1 MMLNFLIKLKM
12 IEFFL
17 EPYENKTFFDIAIEI
32 IVFFFGIVSVVY
44 AKKENILV
52 FPTGLIATILSTYLL
67 YKAGYFADMTI
78 NAYFSVM
85 SIYGWINWSKTKD
98 DISVYQISR
107 TNSKEKIIAI
117 ILFFLTI
124 IVMYGVYHLFERPIL
139 QENYID
145 MFTSGLFFVGM
156 WFMAIKK
163 IENWTLWIIADL
175 ISIPLYGYRGL
186 GILSLQFLIFTILAV
201 MAYIEWN
208 KIIKNKAQIG
218 ASHNG

>member
-1 MMLNFLIKLKM
+1 M

-17 EPYENKTFFDIAIEI
+17 EPYQNKPTFDVVIEI
-32 IVFFFGIVSVVY
+32 IVFFFGIISVVY

-67 YKAGYFADMTI
+67 FKAGYFADMTI
-78 NAYFSVM
+78 NAYFSIM
-85 SIYGWINWSKTKD
+85 SIYGWINWARTKNNV
-98 DISVYQISR
+98 SVYQISR
-107 TNSKEKIIAI
+107 TNQKQKIIGA
-117 ILFFLTI
+117 ILFFVTI
-124 IVMYGVYHLFERPIL
+124 TVMYGVYYLFDRPIL

-163 IENWTLWIIADL
+163 IENWILWIIADL

-208 KIIKNKAQIG
+208 KIIKNKALIG
-218 ASHNG
+218 AEHNG

>member
-1 MMLNFLIKLKM
+1 M
-12 IEFFL
+12 IDFFL
-17 EPYENKTFFDIAIEI
+17 QPYQDKIWFDIVIEI
-32 IVFFFGIVSVVY
+32 IVFFFGIISVVY

-52 FPTGLIATILSTYLL
+52 YPTGLVATILSTYLL

-78 NAYFSVM
+78 NVYFSIM
-85 SIYGWINWSKTKD
+85 SVYGWLNWAKTKNEVP
-98 DISVYQISR
+98 VYQISR
-107 TNSKEKIIAI
+107 TNTRQKVIGVM
-117 ILFFLTI
+117 LFFITLV
-124 IVMYGVYHLFERPIL
+124 VMYGVYQLFDQPIL

-145 MFTSGLFFVGM
+145 MFTSGLFFTGM

-186 GILSLQFLIFTILAV
+186 GILSLQFLIFTVLAV

-208 KIIKNKAQIG
+208 KIIKNKSLNQ
-218 ASHNG
+218 SQTNG

>member
-1 MMLNFLIKLKM
+1 M

-17 EPYENKTFFDIAIEI
+17 EPYQNKTFFDIVIEI
-32 IVFFFGIVSVVY
+32 IVFFFGIISVVY

-78 NAYFSVM
+78 NAYFSIM
-85 SIYGWINWSKTKD
+85 SIYGWVNWAKTKND
-98 DISVYQISR
+98 VSVYQISR
-107 TNSKEKIIAI
+107 TNSKQKIIGVV
-117 ILFFLTI
+117 LFFITI
-124 IVMYGVYHLFERPIL
+124 AVMYGVYQLFEQPIL

-186 GILSLQFLIFTILAV
+186 GILSLQFLIFTILAL

-208 KIIKNKAQIG
+208 KIIKNKAQI
-218 ASHNG
+218 AAIHNE

>member
-1 MMLNFLIKLKM
+1 M

-17 EPYENKTFFDIAIEI
+17 APYQDKSFLDISIEI
-32 IVFFFGIVSVVY
+32 IVFFFGIISVVY

-52 FPTGLIATILSTYLL
+52 YPTGLIATILSTYLL

-78 NAYFSVM
+78 NVYFSIM
-85 SIYGWINWSKTKD
+85 SIYGWMIWAKTKNNVA
-98 DISVYQISR
+98 VYQISR
-107 TNSKEKIIAI
+107 TNTKQKIMGV
-117 ILFFLTI
+117 ILFFVTI
-124 IVMYGVYHLFERPIL
+124 VVMYGVYQLFDRPIL
-139 QENYID
+139 EENYID
-145 MFTSGLFFVGM
+145 MFTSGLFFTGM

-186 GILSLQFLIFTILAV
+186 GILSLQFLIFTVLAI

-208 KIIKNKAQIG
+208 KIIRDKKQNLEVE
-218 ASHNG
+218 NG

>member
-1 MMLNFLIKLKM
+1 M

-17 EPYENKTFFDIAIEI
+17 APYEDKNSLDIIIEI
-32 IVFFFGIVSVVY
+32 IVFFFGIISVWY

-67 YKAGYFADMTI
+67 YKVGYFADMTI
-78 NAYFSVM
+78 NAYFSIM
-85 SIYGWINWSKTKD
+85 SIYGWVNWSKTKND
-98 DISVYQISR
+98 VAVYQISR
-107 TNSKEKIIAI
+107 TNQKQKIIGV
-117 ILFFLTI
+117 ILFLVTI
-124 IVMYGVYHLFERPIL
+124 VVMYGVYQLFDQPIL
-139 QENYID
+139 KENYID
-145 MFTSGLFFVGM
+145 MFTSGLFFTGM

-186 GILSLQFLIFTILAV
+186 GILSLQFLIFTVLAV

-208 KIIKNKAQIG
+208 KIIKTKEQNELQ
-218 ASHNG
+218 SNG

>member
-1 MMLNFLIKLKM
+1 M

-17 EPYENKTFFDIAIEI
+17 EPYNDKSSFDIIIEI
-32 IVFFFGIVSVVY
+32 IVFFFGIISVWY

-52 FPTGLIATILSTYLL
+52 FPTGLIATILSIYLL

-78 NAYFSVM
+78 NGYFSIM
-85 SIYGWINWSKTKD
+85 SIYGWINWSKTKND
-98 DISVYQISR
+98 VAVYQISR
-107 TNSKEKIIAI
+107 TNARQKVIGV
-117 ILFFLTI
+117 ILFLITI
-124 IVMYGVYHLFERPIL
+124 VVMYGVYHLFDQPIL
-139 QENYID
+139 EENYID
-145 MFTSGLFFVGM
+145 MFTSGLFFTGM

-208 KIIKNKAQIG
+208 NIIKTKNLN
-218 ASHNG
+218 SETNG

>member
-1 MMLNFLIKLKM
+1 M

-17 EPYENKTFFDIAIEI
+17 EPYKDTPMMDIVIEV
-32 IVFFFGIVSVVY
+32 IVFIFGIASVWY

-52 FPTGLIATILSTYLL
+52 YPTGLVATILTVYLL

-78 NAYFSVM
+78 NAYFTIM
-85 SIYGWINWSKTKD
+85 SIYGWFNWAKMKND
-98 DISVYQISR
+98 VSVYQISR
-107 TNSKEKIIAI
+107 TNTKQKIIGV
-117 ILFFLTI
+117 ILFFVTI
-124 IVMYGVYHLFERPIL
+124 VVMYGVYQLFDRPIE

-145 MFTSGLFFVGM
+145 MVTSGIFFTGM

-163 IENWTLWIIADL
+163 IENWTLWIIGDL

-208 KIIKNKAQIG
+208 KIIKNKEQELLQN
-218 ASHNG
+218 NG

>member
-1 MMLNFLIKLKM
+1 M
-12 IEFFL
+12 IDFFL
-17 EPYENKTFFDIAIEI
+17 EPYKNTPLFDIIIELL
-32 IVFFFGIVSVVY
+32 VFFFGITSVVY

-52 FPTGLIATILSTYLL
+52 FPTGIIATILTVYLL

-78 NAYFSVM
+78 NVYFSIM
-85 SIYGWINWSKTKD
+85 SIYGWMNWAKTKND
-98 DISVYQISR
+98 VSVYQISR
-107 TNSKEKIIAI
+107 TNFKQKIIGV
-117 ILFFLTI
+117 ILFLVTI
-124 IVMYGVYHLFERPIL
+124 VVMYGVYTLFDRPIL

-145 MFTSGLFFVGM
+145 IFTSGLFFVGM

-186 GILSLQFLIFTILAV
+186 GILSLQFLIFTVLAV

-208 KIIKNKAQIG
+208 KIIKNKEQNLTTD
-218 ASHNG
+218 NG

>member
-1 MMLNFLIKLKM
+1 M

-17 EPYENKTFFDIAIEI
+17 EPYKDTALRDIIIEI
-32 IVFFFGIVSVVY
+32 IVFFFGIISVWY

-52 FPTGLIATILSTYLL
+52 YPTGLVATIFTTYLL

-78 NAYFSVM
+78 NAYFTIM
-85 SIYGWINWSKTKD
+85 SIYGWFNWSKMKND
-98 DISVYQISR
+98 VSVYQISR
-107 TNSKEKIIAI
+107 TNRKQKIIGVG
-117 ILFFLTI
+117 LFFVTI
-124 IVMYGVYHLFERPIL
+124 IVMYGVYQLFDRPIL
-139 QENYID
+139 EENYID
-145 MFTSGLFFVGM
+145 MVTSGIFFTGM

-163 IENWTLWIIADL
+163 IENWTLWIIGDL

-208 KIIKNKAQIG
+208 KIIKTNEQNLAQT
-218 ASHNG
+218 NG

>member
-1 MMLNFLIKLKM
+1 M
-12 IEFFL
+12 IDFFL
-17 EPYENKTFFDIAIEI
+17 EPYKNTPLFDIIIELL
-32 IVFFFGIVSVVY
+32 VFFFGTASVVY

-52 FPTGLIATILSTYLL
+52 FPTGIIATILTVYLL

-78 NAYFSVM
+78 NVYFSVM
-85 SIYGWINWSKTKD
+85 SIYGWVNWAKTKN

-107 TNSKEKIIAI
+107 TNFKQKIIGV
-117 ILFFLTI
+117 ILFLVTI
-124 IVMYGVYHLFERPIL
+124 VVMYGVYKLFDRPIL

-186 GILSLQFLIFTILAV
+186 GILSLQFLIFTVLAV

-208 KIIKNKAQIG
+208 KIIKNKK
-218 ASHNG
+218 

>member
-1 MMLNFLIKLKM
+1 M

>member
-1 MMLNFLIKLKM
+1 M

-17 EPYENKTFFDIAIEI
+17 EPYNDKSVMDISIEI
-32 IVFFFGIVSVVY
+32 IVFFFGIISVIY
-44 AKKENILV
+44 AKKENIFV
-52 FPTGLIATILSTYLL
+52 YPTGLIATILSTYLL

-78 NAYFSVM
+78 NIYFSVM
-85 SIYGWINWSKTKD
+85 SIYGWIIWAKTKNNVA
-98 DISVYQISR
+98 VYQISR
-107 TNSKEKIIAI
+107 TNTKQKIIGV
-117 ILFFLTI
+117 ILFFVTI
-124 IVMYGVYHLFERPIL
+124 VVMYGVYQLFDRPIL

-145 MFTSGLFFVGM
+145 MFTSGLFFTGM

-186 GILSLQFLIFTILAV
+186 GILSLQFLIFTVLAV

-208 KIIKNKAQIG
+208 KIIKDKKQNLEVE
-218 ASHNG
+218 NG

>member
-1 MMLNFLIKLKM
+1 M
-12 IEFFL
+12 IDFFL
-17 EPYENKTFFDIAIEI
+17 EPYQNKPAFDIFIEI
-32 IVFFFGIVSVVY
+32 IVFFFGIISVVY

-85 SIYGWINWSKTKD
+85 SIYGWINWAKTKNNV
-98 DISVYQISR
+98 SVYQISR
-107 TNSKEKIIAI
+107 TDSKQKIIGV
-117 ILFFLTI
+117 ILFFVTI
-124 IVMYGVYHLFERPIL
+124 VVMYGVYHLFERPIL
-139 QENYID
+139 EENYID

-186 GILSLQFLIFTILAV
+186 GILSLQFLIFTILAI

-218 ASHNG
+218 A

>member
-1 MMLNFLIKLKM
+1 M
-12 IEFFL
+12 IDFFL
-17 EPYENKTFFDIAIEI
+17 EPYKNTPLFDIIIELL
-32 IVFFFGIVSVVY
+32 VFFFGITSVVY

-52 FPTGLIATILSTYLL
+52 FPTGIIATILTVYLL

-78 NAYFSVM
+78 NVYFSIM
-85 SIYGWINWSKTKD
+85 SIYGWVNWAKTKND
-98 DISVYQISR
+98 VSVYQISR
-107 TNSKEKIIAI
+107 TNFKQKIIGV
-117 ILFFLTI
+117 ILFLVTI
-124 IVMYGVYHLFERPIL
+124 VVMYGVYKLFDRPIL

-186 GILSLQFLIFTILAV
+186 GILSLQFLIFTVLAV

-208 KIIKNKAQIG
+208 KIIKNKEQNLTID
-218 ASHNG
+218 NG

>member
-1 MMLNFLIKLKM
+1 M

-17 EPYENKTFFDIAIEI
+17 EPYKDTPMMDIVIEV
-32 IVFFFGIVSVVY
+32 IVFIFGIASVWY

-52 FPTGLIATILSTYLL
+52 YPTGLVATILTVYLL

-78 NAYFSVM
+78 NAYFTIM
-85 SIYGWINWSKTKD
+85 SIYGWFNWAKMKND
-98 DISVYQISR
+98 VSVYQISR
-107 TNSKEKIIAI
+107 TNTKQKIIGV
-117 ILFFLTI
+117 ILFFVTI
-124 IVMYGVYHLFERPIL
+124 VVMYGVYQLFDRPIE

-145 MFTSGLFFVGM
+145 MVTSGIFFTGM

-163 IENWTLWIIADL
+163 IENWTLWIIGDL

-208 KIIKNKAQIG
+208 KIIKHKEQELLQN
-218 ASHNG
+218 NG

>member
-1 MMLNFLIKLKM
+1 M

-17 EPYENKTFFDIAIEI
+17 GPYKDTPMMDIVIEV
-32 IVFFFGIVSVVY
+32 IVFIFGIASVWY

-52 FPTGLIATILSTYLL
+52 YPTGLVATILTVYLL

-78 NAYFSVM
+78 NAYFTIM
-85 SIYGWINWSKTKD
+85 SIYGWFNWAKMKNNV
-98 DISVYQISR
+98 SVYQISR
-107 TNSKEKIIAI
+107 TNTKQKIIGV
-117 ILFFLTI
+117 ILFFVTI
-124 IVMYGVYHLFERPIL
+124 VVMYGVYQLFDRPIE

-145 MFTSGLFFVGM
+145 MVTSGIFFTAM

-163 IENWTLWIIADL
+163 IENWTLWIIGDL

-186 GILSLQFLIFTILAV
+186 GILSLQFLIFTFLAV

-208 KIIKNKAQIG
+208 KIIKDKEQILTKT
-218 ASHNG
+218 NGQRTNFIGT